1 MSGERPGE
9 MQIGEVLREARER
22 QGLEVRD
29 VEERTKIR
37 LKYLRAL
44 EAEDWDALPT
54 PAYAKGFLR
63 TYAQLLGLDAEALVD
78 EYRRQVEGVSGDPAY
93 PLGDQLLERR
103 RRPGQRSGF
112 NRPAILLAIG
122 AAAVVAVVAAILVA
136 GGDDRP
142 GRGDRAARHAAG
154 GKRGEKHRGE
164 GKAASKPEQ
173 TTTVALSIKDSVEVC
188 LLGGSGRPLVAQVLA
203 PGTKESYTR
212 HEFELRFPSGF
223 EPDQFKLEIGGHRRL
238 LPKAKGAVAYTIEAP
253 KRVTRLSR
261 PPDEECP

>member
-9 MQIGEVLREARER
+9 MKIGEVLGEARER
-22 QGLEVRD
+22 QGLELRE

-54 PAYAKGFLR
+54 SAYAKGFLR
-63 TYAQLLGLDAEALVD
+63 TYAQLLVLDAEALVD

-103 RRPGQRSGF
+103 RRVGQRSHV
-112 NRPAILLAIG
+112 NRAAIMLAIG
-122 AAAVVAVVAAILVA
+122 AMVVIGVVAAIVLA
-136 GGDDRP
+136 GGEDRP
-142 GRGDRAARHAAG
+142 GRGDREARHAR
-154 GKRGEKHRGE
+154 GKGRDKHRGE
-164 GKAASKPEQ
+164 GKASSKPGQ
-173 TTTVALSIKDSVEVC
+173 TTTLALSMKDSVEVC
-188 LLGGSGRPLVAQVLA
+188 LLGGSGRPLIAQVLA

-223 EPDQFKLEIGGHRRL
+223 EPDQFKLEIGGHSRL
-238 LPKAKGAVAYTIEAP
+238 LPKAKGAVAYAIEAP
-253 KRVTRLSR
+253 KKVTRLSR